1 MLSLT
6 VFKLLVGVVIGN
18 LLSTVIVRSWDALV
32 AAVARHRVEDD
43 RG

>member
-18 LLSTVIVRSWDALV
+18 ILSEIIIRSWDALV
-32 AAVARHRVEDD
+32 AAVARHRAEHD